1 MTKPIRVADGVPSR
15 IAVFVRPRQATP
27 RVEQHPIDRKSDA
40 AGETRHTIVFGA
52 KRRGSR
58 KA

>member
-1 MTKPIRVADGVPSR
+1 MRFDLELV
-15 IAVFVRPRQATP
+15 VRPRQATP
-27 RVEQHPIDRKSDA
+27 RIEQHPIDRKSDA

-58 KA
+58 EPEQGV